1 MSDRMPR
8 ASGYFRTDYAQEI
21 ALIKTRL
28 ERVSLIVFV
37 LLLVAFPF
45 VASAFYL
52 DLATQVFLASIGSGF
67 LIRWKNSTKAARP
80 VGTFG
85 LCWTYDSAMYLSASS
100 MCAPSNTSRQKS

>member
-28 ERVSLIVFV
+28 ERASLIVLV
-37 LLLVAFPF
+37 ALLIAFPF

-52 DLATQVFLASIGSGF
+52 DLATQVFLASIGSLSLAGMF
-67 LIRWKNSTKAARP
+67 SFRAKRGDSPSGQATPLKRGIRSCIFRSVKWELARQSAA
-80 VGTFG
+80 
-85 LCWTYDSAMYLSASS
+85 D
-100 MCAPSNTSRQKS
+100 